1 MKLDILN
8 NILHQNL
15 TLEEGDV
22 IITYEG
28 NRYRHY
34 QLIKDLETDKY
45 RLLRLETFSVLATF
59 ASDEPE
65 DAIKY
70 LKSLSKN
77 VNIVAVIRSKNIK
90 MGLI

>member
-22 IITYEG
+22 IITHES

-45 RLLRLETFSVLATF
+45 RLLRLETFVVLATF
-59 ASDEPE
+59 TSEEPE

-70 LKSLSKN
+70 LKEALSM
-77 VNIVAVIRSKNIK
+77 NIVAVIRSKNIK
-90 MGLI
+90 MGLV